1 MSGKRGFES
10 VFKVSLKT
18 NRDVLLDKDTPYFT
32 IFDPKNVYRTD
43 PEEIRTLVVAAGKTF
58 PEEVVSYRPER
69 RALHSLA
76 ARLNFCMR
84 TASDKEY
91 SDLVEKIYRD
101 YVLPNGGEVFA
112 RIEAKRKEIENH
124 FSQNF
129 DTDTPAYKIAVD
141 REYGK
146 SQEIQD
152 WLKVYVEGQI
162 DLALQAGV
170 FTPLPPPN
178 AHYKNIMILGAPG
191 TGKSTLSKRFSAYF
205 EGDCAIITG
214 DNYRRL
220 LIEDVE
226 RAVEVRTAI
235 TRLSGREAKRIYDVA
250 EQVFGEIS
258 QHPQKAPATVWEIS
272 DIHDSN
278 IQPILKT
285 GKDTPVYCYFI
296 DTPVKTALERALSR
310 ATTHFERINDK
321 DRYLEPDIVLNMHR
335 EMALKF
341 GEFLVNNYNKKFLF
355 EMGSNDVE
363 KGDPPTIIAFGRSSG
378 VWNGTN
384 EFNIV
389 DIDRLVEFLK
399 KRFLNPEAQSYE
411 ELYQFPDLQGMHP
424 DQLIKNSLRNIAGS
438 YTMNFV
444 DNDGNIYA
452 TLNRG
457 VIEIADVNVFEER
470 AGKNAVIK
478 LFETKKTETGLSAL
492 KTRHTQET
500 YIKPNTP

>member
-1 MSGKRGFES
+1 MSKNKPFENPFD
-10 VFKVSLKT
+10 VDLKT
-18 NRDVLLDKDTPYFT
+18 NRDALEDGDLHYFS
-32 IFDPKNVYRTD
+32 IFDPKNVYRSN
-43 PEEIRTLVVAAGKTF
+43 PEEIAELIAAAKKDF

-84 TASDKEY
+84 AASDKEY
-91 SDLVEKIYRD
+91 SELVETIYHD

-112 RIEAKRKEIENH
+112 RIETKRKEIENYL
-124 FSQNF
+124 SQNF
-129 DTDTPAYKIAVD
+129 DINTPAYKIAVD
-141 REYGK
+141 REYAK

-162 DLALQAGV
+162 DVALQAGV
-170 FTPLPPPN
+170 FTPLPPSN
-178 AHYKNIMILGAPG
+178 TDYKNVMILGAPG

-205 EGDCAIITG
+205 EGDCAIVTG

-235 TRLSGREAKRIYDVA
+235 TRLSGREAKRIYDIA
-250 EQVFGEIS
+250 EQIFAEVS
-258 QHPQKAPATVWEIS
+258 VHPQKAPATVWEIS

-278 IQPILKT
+278 IQPILQT

-296 DTPVKTALERALSR
+296 DTPVQTALERALRR
-310 ATTHFERINDK
+310 ATTHYERINDK
-321 DRYLEPDIVLNMHR
+321 DRYLEPDIVLKMHR

-341 GEFLVNNYNKKFLF
+341 GEFLVNNHNKKFVF

-363 KGDPPTIIAFGRSSG
+363 KGKPPIAIAFGKSIG
-378 VWNGTN
+378 KWGKEN
-384 EFNIV
+384 EFNVV

-411 ELYQFPDLQGMHP
+411 VLYQFPDLQGMHP

-457 VIEIADVNVFEER
+457 VIEIADADVFAQH
-470 AGKNAVIK
+470 AGKNDVIK
-478 LFETKKTETGLSAL
+478 LFETKKMETELAAL
-492 KTRHTQET
+492 KARHTQDT